1 MVSCIIA
8 FDNIS
13 ANKLPDLVKAI
24 SEASQTAYIF
34 FIQHIGNNTFSNG
47 ALFNI
52 GVRLA
57 GFHPLDEICFFS
69 FMWNRWN
76 VSQRVSVSKFI
87 SSNGYNNHATG
98 ASALDT
104 HRTNT
109 CGYNEIFAEMYNDI
123 KYNSRCWHYAVQAIE
138 DKILKLDFVQSD
150 PDMVL

>member
-13 ANKLPDLVKAI
+13 GSKLPDLVKAI
-24 SEASQTAYIF
+24 SEANPSAYIF
-34 FIQHIGNNTFSNG
+34 FIEHIGKNTFSNG

-52 GVRLA
+52 GVRLG

-109 CGYNEIFAEMYNDI
+109 CGYNEIFAETHAHIRYNQ
-123 KYNSRCWHYAVQAIE
+123 YCSHYIVRVAP
-138 DKILKLDFVQSD
+138 DKLLKLNFVQ
-150 PDMVL
+150 